1 MRRKEIGEE
10 TQAGK
15 SKGEKATRKK
25 QTREKT
31 RKRDYIKT
39 LCFNVVSTIL
49 FSCGCFK
56 CSTTRGKF

>member
-1 MRRKEIGEE
+1 MQRKEIGEE

-25 QTREKT
+25 YTKEKT

-39 LCFNVVSTIL
+39 LCFNVVSSIL
-49 FSCGCFK
+49 FSRGCFR
-56 CSTTRGKF
+56 C